1 MEGDLKLKIF
11 QNNVIIINFGL
22 TIHDINPKRKVKTW
36 LFGSGGLS
44 MLPLLLIISV
54 RFSDEP
60 GESKPTDNLLDCSG
74 GGVFRRDIWGGGG
87 GSGGGGGGGD
97 RVGLGRV
104 VWSDFLSVLLLFD
117 SIINSD
123 FLLF

>member
-11 QNNVIIINFGL
+11 QNNVIVINFDL
-22 TIHDINPKRKVKTW
+22 TIYDNIPKRKVKTW

-74 GGVFRRDIWGGGG
+74 GFRRDIWGGGG

-97 RVGLGRV
+97 RVGLGT